1 MGAAVPFAGAT
12 MTGFGGAA
20 ATSGASLFAAS
31 AVAPVASAIATP
43 SIFTTPASMGGGMG
57 GGGGFF
63 STLSSGISNFLNR
76 PLLST
81 GTDLFGDITV
91 KQLGYGISQGL
102 GIMQQI
108 QQGQMQKSLMQIEN
122 AKLQADL
129 ARKKLNYELDALKRM
144 KALNAANSTL
154 LANRY
159 AGGVYGLDGSAK
171 LLEIVNQQ
179 EYGQDYQMALMNLE
193 NEIINGNVQS
203 GIFKATGDAAV
214 RDSYL
219 SSAAKFGEAAY
230 MYDRLGF
237 PGRTV

>member
-31 AVAPVASAIATP
+31 AAAPIANAIATP
-43 SIFTTPASMGGGMG
+43 LIFTTPAAMGGGV

-63 STLSSGISNFLNR
+63 STLGSSISNFLNR

-81 GTDLFGDITV
+81 GTDLLGDITV
-91 KQLGYGISQGL
+91 KQFGYMASQGL

-122 AKLQADL
+122 AKLQAEL
-129 ARKKLNYELDALKRM
+129 ARKKLNYELDALKHM
-144 KALNAANSTL
+144 KALNIANSTL
-154 LANRY
+154 LAHRY
-159 AGGVYGLDGSAK
+159 SGGVYGLDGSAK

>member
-1 MGAAVPFAGAT
+1 MGLPVAIPAATSA
-12 MTGFGGAA
+12 FGGSMAA
-20 ATSGASLFAAS
+20 ATVAAPALTTAAAMSVPMAQVGASMMMNPAII
-31 AVAPVASAIATP
+31 AP
-43 SIFTTPASMGGGMG
+43 

-63 STLSSGISNFLNR
+63 STLGSSISNFLNR

-81 GTDLFGDITV
+81 GTDLLGDITV
-91 KQLGYGISQGL
+91 KQFGYMASQGL
-102 GIMQQI
+102 SIMQQI

-129 ARKKLNYELDALKRM
+129 ARKKLNYELDALKHM
-144 KALNAANSTL
+144 KALNIANSTL
-154 LANRY
+154 LAHRY
-159 AGGVYGLDGSAK
+159 SGGVYGLDGSAK